1 LAYYLVAHSLYCD
14 QTKKRVSQM
23 IDLHTHTNFSDGTD
37 SPTQLINKALAAG
50 ISVLGL
56 TDHDSISGWQEA
68 ITALRP
74 GISLVPGA
82 EISCQTPDGISVHI
96 LGLLFDSENLELMST
111 MQATRE
117 NRHGRMA
124 KIITRLNEAGIE
136 ISMQDVLDQL
146 ADGAT
151 LGRPHLADAL
161 VKKGVVT
168 SRDEAFT
175 QMLHNKSKYYVS
187 HYSPLPEAAIKMI
200 KAAGGV
206 SVIAHPMASHRGRTI
221 SLETFGSLIDAGLDG
236 VEVDHRDHSPDEK
249 TQLIELA
256 KQNNLV
262 MTGASDYHGNGKLNQ
277 LGEYVTMPEQ
287 WERLEARANKRRV
300 IKL

>member
-1 LAYYLVAHSLYCD
+1 MYCA
-14 QTKKRVSQM
+14 QAKKKVNQM

-74 GISLVPGA
+74 GISLVPGS
-82 EISCQTPDGISVHI
+82 EISCQTSDGISVHI
-96 LGLLFDSENLELMST
+96 LGLLFDSENLELMGT

-124 KIITRLNEAGIE
+124 KIITRLNEAGID

-146 ADGAT
+146 AEGAT

-161 VKKGVVT
+161 VEKGVVA

-187 HYSPLPEAAIKMI
+187 HYSPLPEVAIKMI

>member
-1 LAYYLVAHSLYCD
+1 
-14 QTKKRVSQM
+14 M

-74 GISLVPGA
+74 GISLVPGS
-82 EISCQTPDGISVHI
+82 EISCQTSDGISVHI
-96 LGLLFDSENLELMST
+96 LGLLFNSENLELMGT

-124 KIITRLNEAGIE
+124 KIITRLNEAGID

-146 ADGAT
+146 AEGAT

-161 VKKGVVT
+161 VKKGVVA

-187 HYSPLPEAAIKMI
+187 HYSPLPEVAIKMI

>member
-1 LAYYLVAHSLYCD
+1 
-14 QTKKRVSQM
+14 M
-23 IDLHTHTNFSDGTD
+23 IDLHAHTNFSDGTD

-74 GISLVPGA
+74 GISLVPGS
-82 EISCQTPDGISVHI
+82 EISCQTSDGISVHI
-96 LGLLFDSENLELMST
+96 LGLLFDSENLELMGT

-124 KIITRLNEAGIE
+124 KIITRLNEAGID

-146 ADGAT
+146 AEGAT

-161 VKKGVVT
+161 VEKGVVA

-187 HYSPLPEAAIKMI
+187 HYSPLPEVAIKMI

>member
-1 LAYYLVAHSLYCD
+1 
-14 QTKKRVSQM
+14 M

-74 GISLVPGA
+74 GISLVPGS
-82 EISCQTPDGISVHI
+82 EISCQTSDGISVHI
-96 LGLLFDSENLELMST
+96 LGLLFDSENLELMGT

-124 KIITRLNEAGIE
+124 KIITRLNEAGID

-146 ADGAT
+146 AEGAT

-161 VKKGVVT
+161 VKKGVAA

-187 HYSPLPEAAIKMI
+187 HYSPLPEVAIKMI

>member
-1 LAYYLVAHSLYCD
+1 
-14 QTKKRVSQM
+14 
-23 IDLHTHTNFSDGTD
+23 LHTHTNFSDGTD

-82 EISCQTPDGISVHI
+82 EISCQTSDGISVHI
-96 LGLLFDSENLELMST
+96 LGLLFDSENLELMGT

-124 KIITRLNEAGIE
+124 KIITRLNEAGID

-146 ADGAT
+146 AEGAT

-161 VKKGVVT
+161 VKKGVVA

-187 HYSPLPEAAIKMI
+187 HYSPLPEVAIKMI

-256 KQNNLV
+256 KQNDLV